1 MTDPIT
7 GKTLRWSYTDGPTK
21 GKTFEHTF
29 GTDGN
34 VTYRIVDGG
43 AASATATAAKKPQ
56 QIHYDVEQINADV
69 FAVSYL
75 APDSGYTLTSIL
87 DGKTH
92 TVVSFASN
100 DKGVVVQHGTFQPM
114 PS

>member
-1 MTDPIT
+1 M
-7 GKTLRWSYTDGPTK
+7 RWSYTDGPTK

-34 VTYRIVDGG
+34 VTYRIIDGG
-43 AASATATAAKKPQ
+43 AASASAHKKKPQ
-56 QIHYDVEQINADV
+56 PIHYEVEQINDDV

-75 APDSGYTLTSIL
+75 SPDNGYTLTSIL
-87 DGKTH
+87 DGKAG

-100 DKGVVVQHGTFQPM
+100 DKEVVVQHGTFQLT
-114 PS
+114 